1 MYLDIY
7 SLFQIL
13 KMAQKQLKKEEKA
26 VKSEFTE
33 TVLSNLEILKTIGDS
48 YRRKIYKID
57 DITSYFITNMKLK
70 SANMGEKYINDM
82 VTNIN
87 KIFNNVSR
95 QSKYDIVEF
104 VNSVIQYGY
113 KMISYKYTKNKIEPK
128 LPDYTMAEIKD
139 LAS

>member
-1 MYLDIY
+1 MGAL
-7 SLFQIL
+7 SAQPNQSAFESGRSVAAGCRERVLFKLQAQRGASARRGQIPSQIDL
-13 KMAQKQLKKEEKA
+13 CHGRSRSRNLH
-26 VKSEFTE
+26 
-33 TVLSNLEILKTIGDS
+33 VLLVLC
-48 YRRKIYKID
+48 
-57 DITSYFITNMKLK
+57 MKLGCG
-70 SANMGEKYINDM
+70 MPC
-82 VTNIN
+82 N

>member
-1 MYLDIY
+1 M
-7 SLFQIL
+7 S
-13 KMAQKQLKKEEKA
+13 QKQLKQEEKA

-33 TVLSNLEILKTIGDS
+33 SVISNLETLKTIGDS

-104 VNSVIQYGY
+104 VNSVMQYGY

>member
-1 MYLDIY
+1 
-7 SLFQIL
+7 
-13 KMAQKQLKKEEKA
+13 MAQMQLKQEEKEI
-26 VKSEFTE
+26 KSEFTE
-33 TVLSNLEILKTIGDS
+33 SVISNLETLKKIGKS
-48 YRRKIYKID
+48 YRRKIYKSD
-57 DITSYFITNMKLK
+57 DITAYFITNMKLK

-82 VTNIN
+82 VININ